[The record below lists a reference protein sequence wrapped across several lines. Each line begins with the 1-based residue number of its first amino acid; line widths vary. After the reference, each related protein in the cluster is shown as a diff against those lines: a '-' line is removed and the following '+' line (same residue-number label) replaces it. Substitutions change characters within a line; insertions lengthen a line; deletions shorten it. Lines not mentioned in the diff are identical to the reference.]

1 MGKGRGKGRGK
12 GQGRTRGAKDFKK
25 RKRRKATPCELAKNV
40 AKRDLKRKKVQAEAE
55 AAKQRLVGA
64 IPSAPS
70 GGAAG
75 GRAATSHG
83 DLGSENNIVGGGS
96 DDDISDLNWDAIEAG
111 AGCAG
116 HSHQPQRPGEDD
128 SRQASPSSRDAP
140 APSPSP
146 DGDIQADLDDDR
158 DMPEQESGVMGTYL
172 RAVFDRLKAETRQNS
187 GGSAGALQENWLLKL
202 LEEWDWEISEKHAAL
217 VCEKLGLV
225 YGEPSYYRRIY
236 VWLPDLRWGHE
247 SMPPCVNCQH
257 SNNVQVHG
265 WRDNH
270 CGRRVYAIDTHY
282 FIISRRYKCSKCEGV
297 AKEEKRQE
305 EQAKQKAKDVAARVG
320 LVVQDDAAMEDASAE
335 PDELSGDEDD
345 DEDSHLRGGGPPK
358 STRTQFTF
366 MATDLRSIQR
376 LPYGRGDE
384 FPAFLTH
391 RAAVDFKVIDWMRP
405 LCDRGLRPEA
415 MSDIML
421 EHSAKRYTKDYIKRE
436 HKISAD
442 RNSVDFNRRLTSSKM
457 FSSFGDK
464 EQYAGKVPT
473 GKYLGRVYRLH
484 SRQLSEFLAKE
495 VCACARVCL

>member
-1 MGKGRGKGRGK
+1 MPRKKGSKDK
-12 GQGRTRGAKDFKK
+12 VPRTR
-25 RKRRKATPCELAKNV
+25 RVATSDELANKAAIRERESEQKRQKTQADAKA
-40 AKRDLKRKKVQAEAE
+40 AKRDFVSGIQ
-55 AAKQRLVGA
+55 GA
-64 IPSAPS
+64 RGVSR
-70 GGAAG
+70 GE
-75 GRAATSHG
+75 H
-83 DLGSENNIVGGGS
+83 GGS
-96 DDDISDLNWDAIEAG
+96 DDDILGLDLDAVE
-111 AGCAG
+111 AGCAA
-116 HSHQPQRPGEDD
+116 HSQQDAAGSDGDAASEQPQRPGEDD
-128 SRQASPSSRDAP
+128 SSQASPSSRDAP

-247 SMPPCVNCQH
+247 SMPPCVNCKH

-270 CGRRVYAIDTHY
+270 CGRRVYSIDTHY

-320 LVVQDDAAMEDASAE
+320 LVVQDDAAMEDASA
-335 PDELSGDEDD
+335 DELSGDEDD

-366 MATDLRSIQR
+366 MATDLRSTQR

-391 RAAVDFKVIDWMRP
+391 RAAVDFKVLDWMRP

-495 VCACARVCL
+495 VCACAHVCL